1 MIEFSLSLDI
11 LSDFKLSP
19 TSSPSRGFD
28 QVNSSQALDT
38 IRSPP
43 GNEPSTLRPTS
54 PNSLTPPQALLF
66 QRTVALSDGL
76 KKLNGS
82 ASRDSAQSQSRRQ
95 GLAIGGEPEE
105 VRSLSPHPEQHAPAI
120 SRRLA
125 HRMETGIQP
134 IEPVNQENDEVA
146 SNHSG
151 SSDLIMLDGQARS
164 LIASQREKHSLSPLD
179 QEDFTPKRYKFSV
192 TESPVR
198 CIRQVPQ
205 DLSHGSAHQMLL
217 IPEVEPT
224 LPATE
229 STRKHLDILRADLKQ
244 SEDDSEH
251 RKHQIDVDG
260 MIPNTSCQTPGI
272 HRFKHDFGGQM
283 ARQGKA
289 AYTTGESKHQIL
301 LPTVP
306 RAQSLP
312 LGKQDPVRSFES
324 LPPPSGITAK
334 HLHKLRKQLR
344 KLENHLQDNVD
355 QLDDN
360 AIRDKI
366 QNLENLRMDF
376 KRFQGVF
383 EAQRE
388 IEERQEASK
397 NLQPQVP
404 SATLD
409 ILTGQGDNTLLEA
422 MEPCKPANTPFSR
435 VSISSRQGG
444 TRP

>member
-1 MIEFSLSLDI
+1 MLEFSLSLDV
-11 LSDFKLSP
+11 LSEFRLST
-19 TSSPSRGFD
+19 TSSPSRGFN
-28 QVNSSQALDT
+28 QEHSSQALDT

-43 GNEPSTLRPTS
+43 GNEPSTSRPTS

-76 KKLNGS
+76 KKLNGG
-82 ASRDSAQSQSRRQ
+82 ASRDSAHSQSRLR

-134 IEPVNQENDEVA
+134 IEPVNQENDEIA

-151 SSDLIMLDGQARS
+151 SGDLIMLDGQARS
-164 LIASQREKHSLSPLD
+164 LIASQHEKHCLSPLD
-179 QEDFTPKRYKFSV
+179 QEDFTPKRYRFSV
-192 TESPVR
+192 SESPVG
-198 CIRQVPQ
+198 CIRQLPRDV
-205 DLSHGSAHQMLL
+205 SHGSAHQMLFT
-217 IPEVEPT
+217 PEVEPT

-251 RKHQIDVDG
+251 RKHQIDVNN
-260 MIPNTSCQTPGI
+260 MVPSTSCQTPGI
-272 HRFKHDFGGQM
+272 NRIEHDLEGQM

-289 AYTTGESKHQIL
+289 AQTISESKHQIL
-301 LPTVP
+301 LPTIL

-312 LGKQDPVRSFES
+312 LGMQDHGGSFEA
-324 LPPPSGITAK
+324 LAPPSGITAR
-334 HLHKLRKQLR
+334 HLQKLRKQLLA
-344 KLENHLQDNVD
+344 LENYLQDNIA

-360 AIRDKI
+360 TINDKI
-366 QNLENLRMDF
+366 QNLENLRTDF
-376 KRFQGVF
+376 ERFQGVY

-388 IEERQEASK
+388 IEERQGVS
-397 NLQPQVP
+397 NSLHPQVR
-404 SATLD
+404 SATFD
-409 ILTGQGDNTLLEA
+409 VLTGQGESTLMEG
-422 MEPCKPANTPFSR
+422 MEPRKPSKTHLHCD
-435 VSISSRQGG
+435 SISGR
-444 TRP
+444 